1 MSEKTALV
9 AMSGGVDSSVTA
21 LLLQEQGFTCSGV
34 TMRLYHNEDV
44 GLCQFHTCCSLK
56 DIDDAQ
62 DVAFKLHI
70 PFEVLDYT
78 ADFKRQVIA
87 KFVKIYEQGGTP
99 NPCIDCNRFMK
110 FGHLW
115 EAARKKQLNYV
126 ATGHY
131 ARLEFDQEQGLYVL
145 KKALDGTK
153 DQSYVLYMLNQEQM
167 AHTLFPLGNLTK
179 KEVREIAAGHGLVN
193 ARKHDSQD
201 ICFVP
206 DGDYGKFL
214 EEYTGKTYAQG
225 NFLDISGKVVGQ
237 HRGAVRYTIGQ
248 RKKLGLA
255 LGKPVYVC
263 EKDMAANTVM
273 VGDEASLMSKGLV
286 ATEVNWLAGRAPTT
300 AIEVQART
308 RYKQQEQKAI
318 VYPLGDKS
326 LRLEFAQQQRAVAPG
341 QAVVLYQGDVVVAG
355 GTITQV
361 LR

>member
-1 MSEKTALV
+1 MIEKTALV

-21 LLLQEQGFTCSGV
+21 LLLQEQGYKCSGV

-87 KFVKIYEQGGTP
+87 KFVQTYEQGGTP

-115 EAARKKQLNYV
+115 EAAQKKQLNYV

-131 ARLEFDQEQGLYVL
+131 ARLEFDQEQGLYIL
-145 KKALDGTK
+145 KKAIDATK

-167 AHTLFPLGNLTK
+167 AHTLFPLGSLTK
-179 KEVREIAAGHGLVN
+179 KKVREIAAGHGLVN
-193 ARKHDSQD
+193 AGKHDSQD

-206 DGDYGKFL
+206 EGDYGKFM

-225 NFLDISGKVVGQ
+225 NFLDTRGKVVGLHQ
-237 HRGAVRYTIGQ
+237 GAVRYTIGQ

-263 EKDMAANTVM
+263 EKDMVHNTVT
-273 VGDEASLMSKGLV
+273 VGDETSLMAKGLV
-286 ATEVNWLAGRAPTT
+286 ATEVNWLSGRIPTT
-300 AIEVQART
+300 ALKVQART
-308 RYKQQEQKAI
+308 RYKQQEQEALA
-318 VYPLGDKS
+318 YPLGANS
-326 LRLEFAQQQRAVAPG
+326 LRLEFACPQRAVAPG

-355 GTITQV
+355 GTITKV

>member
-1 MSEKTALV
+1 MGLTMQLYDHGKAISRKKACCAGQDIYDARQV
-9 AMSGGVDSSVTA
+9 ADR
-21 LLLQEQGFTCSGV
+21 LGFPH
-34 TMRLYHNEDV
+34 Y
-44 GLCQFHTCCSLK
+44 
-56 DIDDAQ
+56 
-62 DVAFKLHI
+62 
-70 PFEVLDYT
+70 VLDYESRFKESVMEDF
-78 ADFKRQVIA
+78 ADSYLRG
-87 KFVKIYEQGGTP
+87 ETP
-99 NPCIDCNRFMK
+99 VPCIKCNQEVK
-110 FGHLW
+110 FKDLL
-115 EAARKKQLNYV
+115 ATARELGGEV
-126 ATGHY
+126 LATGHY
-131 ARLEFDQEQGLYVL
+131 VRWHQGEQGPELYR
-145 KKALDGTK
+145 AIDSSR
-153 DQSYVLYMLNQEQM
+153 DQSYFLFNTTSEQL
-167 AHTLFPLGNLTK
+167 TCLRFPLGGMSKTETRHHARRFGL
-179 KEVREIAAGHGLVN
+179 EVAS
-193 ARKHDSQD
+193 KPDSQD

-225 NFLDISGKVVGQ
+225 NFLDISGKVAGQ

-286 ATEVNWLAGRAPTT
+286 VTEVNWLAGRAPTT